1 MAGPAD
7 YSSQMTDRVL
17 SRCLWLLIMTLI
29 ASSAM
34 GSLILMYSGLF
45 NLIGQHFQIGGLV
58 VSAGIVLGVAAWMLC
73 KHSDDLM
80 DRRP

>member
-1 MAGPAD
+1 MLRTVP
-7 YSSQMTDRVL
+7 
-17 SRCLWLLIMTLI
+17 LLILI

-45 NLIGQHFQIGGLV
+45 NLIGQRFQIGGLV
-58 VSAGIVLGVAAWMLC
+58 VSAGIILGVAAWMHC

>member
-1 MAGPAD
+1 
-7 YSSQMTDRVL
+7 MTDRVL
-17 SRCLWLLIMTLI
+17 SRCLWLLIMILI

-45 NLIGQHFQIGGLV
+45 NLIGQRFQIGGLV
-58 VSAGIVLGVAAWMLC
+58 VGAGVVLGVCAWMLC

-80 DRRP
+80 DRRL